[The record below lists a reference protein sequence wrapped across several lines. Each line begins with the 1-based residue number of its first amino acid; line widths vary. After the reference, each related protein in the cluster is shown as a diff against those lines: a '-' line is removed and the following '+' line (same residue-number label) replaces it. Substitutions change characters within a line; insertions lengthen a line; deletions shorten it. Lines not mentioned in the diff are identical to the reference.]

1 MAKSRLKKTVRF
13 IKQFILA
20 FIAVITVY
28 ILATF
33 IFSIIPVNSNIA
45 NQGDITVY
53 INSNGVHT
61 DIVVPVKNNI
71 KDWTTVIPF
80 SHTIANDSLAQYVAF
95 GWGDRAFYLETPQWS
110 DLKASTAFNA
120 AFHLGTSAMHTR
132 FYRTL
137 QEDEECIKLKISKS
151 NYKKLVTYI
160 DNSFAYSESK
170 QVKWIAN
177 RSYNNYDAFYEAK
190 GKYSL
195 FYTCNTWT
203 NNALKAAN
211 QKAALWTLYD
221 KGILYHYDK

>member
-1 MAKSRLKKTVRF
+1 MLKKLFRYTKRF
-13 IKQFILA
+13 LLA
-20 FIAVITVY
+20 LIAIIVVY

-33 IFSIIPVNSNIA
+33 IGSLIPVNSSA
-45 NQGDITVY
+45 VKQGDITIY

-71 KDWTTVIPF
+71 KDWTTIIPY
-80 SHTIANDSLAQYVAF
+80 SHTKANDSLARYIAF
-95 GWGDRAFYLETPQWS
+95 GWGDKAFYLETPQWS
-110 DLKASTAFNA
+110 DLKASTAFNV
-120 AFHLGTSAMHTR
+120 AFHLGTSAMHIR
-132 FYRTL
+132 FYRDL

-151 NYKKLVTYI
+151 DYKKLITYI
-160 DNSFAYSESK
+160 ENSFAYSENK

-195 FYTCNTWT
+195 FYTCNTWA
-203 NNALKAAN
+203 NKALKAAN

-221 KGILYHYDK
+221 KGILYHYK